1 MKVPFYD
8 VQQTHLQLKE
18 ELEFEVTEVLRSG
31 TYILGEVLEA
41 FERDFADYCGTSDAI
56 GVGNGLDALYLSLK
70 ALGVGEGD
78 EVIVPAH
85 TFIATW
91 LAVSKT
97 GATPVGVDVEE
108 TTFNIDP
115 DLLGQKIS
123 PRTKAIVPVH
133 LYGQPAD
140 LEAICKLAR
149 AEGLKVVEDASQ
161 AHGLTY
167 KDKRIGSHGD
177 AVAWSFYPSKNLGA
191 AGDGGAVTTND
202 QRLAFNLRCLRNYGS
217 VEKNRHDS
225 FGVNSRLDPLQA
237 AILRIKLRYLDE
249 WNTRRQSVADTYL
262 ARLDRERYAL
272 PLLPDGINSVW
283 HLFVIKHPRRDAL
296 KEFLHSRE
304 INTLIHYPVPPYRQS
319 FYSKMK
325 QLNEF
330 SVTDKLASRILS
342 LPMSPFLTESQQEHV
357 IRTLNKYEE

>member
-1 MKVPFYD
+1 M
-8 VQQTHLQLKE
+8 
-18 ELEFEVTEVLRSG
+18 
-31 TYILGEVLEA
+31 
-41 FERDFADYCGTSDAI
+41 
-56 GVGNGLDALYLSLK
+56 
-70 ALGVGEGD
+70 
-78 EVIVPAH
+78 
-85 TFIATW
+85 
-91 LAVSKT
+91 
-97 GATPVGVDVEE
+97 
-108 TTFNIDP
+108 
-115 DLLGQKIS
+115 
-123 PRTKAIVPVH
+123 
-133 LYGQPAD
+133 
-140 LEAICKLAR
+140 
-149 AEGLKVVEDASQ
+149 
-161 AHGLTY
+161 TY

-202 QRLAFNLRCLRNYGS
+202 QRLAFKLRCLRNYGS